1 MDWGIFTTDGR
12 ITRTH
17 YLLYL
22 VIIFVA
28 SSIVTSLAEVTS
40 GALSLLLIMTAFV
53 GQSWSSYCVAVR
65 RAHDVGRSAMY
76 VVWTYVIGAVGACLG
91 ILAAILVAAGDASAT
106 ITMIGAIILVLI
118 SVGMMVA
125 LFFWPPDG
133 DNEWGADPR

>member
-17 YLLYL
+17 YLVYL
-22 VIIFVA
+22 VIILVA

>member
-106 ITMIGAIILVLI
+106 ITMIGAVILVLI

>member
-1 MDWGIFTTDGR
+1 MDWDIFTTDGR

-17 YLLYL
+17 YLIYL
-22 VIIFVA
+22 VVIFVA